1 MFTDVQVYSAANCQT
16 TSPLSLDRALIA
28 NQSREAVLAWSKTL
42 PSLLT
47 PALLAPALLTPALLT
62 PALLVLSLL
71 LIATPLHAQ
80 ADQSNT
86 APTAAPMTG
95 SVTGSITGPTNK
107 PRIDAPGITK
117 DALDPKRQDSGRQ
130 TELTAQ
136 TAQTAQN
143 KQTKRERVVLQLR
156 WFHQFQFA
164 GYYAAQAKGFY
175 RDAGLEVIIRERSG
189 EEDVV
194 QSVVEGDAQY
204 GVTNSELLL
213 RAGDGD
219 PVVVLAAIF
228 QHSPLVLL
236 AREQSNIVT
245 PHDLIGAAVKMTK
258 DARDAELKAML
269 AMEGVDID
277 QLALTDGEVGQADY
291 LNPNIDVLSAYV
303 TNEPYYLQ
311 QRGERYHILW
321 PKHYG
326 VDFYGDSLFTS
337 RRELKRRPDRVEA
350 FLRASLRGWDYAM
363 AHPEEIIA
371 LIHEHWSPDKSLDHL
386 RYEADTLRDLIKP
399 DLIDIGYMNPGRWQ
413 HIVDVYIE
421 LGLLTTGFSLK
432 GLLYQPGQ
440 QVDLSWFYRSLAIS
454 LTLLGI
460 TGLISAYVIL
470 VNRRYRKALIDSQ
483 RANQS
488 LTDQGRF
495 QAMVTELST
504 ELISADLNSIDA
516 KINHFLAVT
525 GRFFGVDRS
534 YLFAFSDDLT
544 SMRNTHEWCAPGI
557 ESFLNNNI
565 TEINA
570 LPWWRRQ
577 LLNQDYVLIPQVKAL
592 PAAAEAEQQE
602 FSRQDIQSLIT
613 APLKIGSRLVG
624 FFGFDSVREPRHW
637 TEKQVSSLKILSNLL
652 AEAELKMRKER
663 ELLTA
668 KQKAESATAAKSR
681 FLANMSH
688 EIRTPMNA
696 VIGMAQ
702 LAQREPPS
710 TKTRDRLAQI
720 EQAARWL
727 LRLINDLLDL
737 SKIESGKLELEARPF
752 QLREVLAQLR
762 SVLAISAAAKGNR
775 VRIEADPAIPNYLVG
790 DSLRLSQALLN
801 LAGNAV
807 KFTEQG
813 LIQVRVRLLDCATD
827 WVRLGF
833 WVHDSGIGIDTDQL
847 PLLYEP
853 FWQADSSTTRRYGG
867 TGLGLPITKQL
878 VNLMGGEI
886 QVRSRARRGTSFS
899 VQICFGTL
907 SAEASTQ
914 CALAE
919 TQHNRALAQPDQLAF
934 RGRRVLLVEDNQL
947 NANLV
952 CTLLDE
958 LGIDTEVARNGRE
971 GLRKAKTGTFDLVL
985 MDIQMPD
992 MDGLQTAR
1000 AIRAQEAALVSASG
1014 NKASARLP
1022 IIALTAHASEQ
1033 DRANS
1038 LAAGMDDHLTKPIDT
1053 HQLWNLLRR
1062 WLAPQWQAS
1071 QWQASQSEMP
1081 LEREPSSAQLPSQL
1095 PPFDLPAALQ
1105 RCHGNQ
1111 ALLQKLILG
1120 FARDYADASQR
1131 LRHQI
1136 QAHQLKQAERLA
1148 HTLKSAAAT
1157 LHLERLSKA
1166 ALQLE
1171 QRLRDLESDPAEP
1184 DSGFETLLEAVD
1196 KHLAPALQAAQQ
1208 GCSDHE
1214 PSHIGRASQQ
1224 QLAANASQD
1233 STSTLD
1239 LSQLSTLY
1247 AQIKTNSLSARDT
1260 LAALR
1265 DHRCARQDA
1274 QCGNDSIDPSHVA
1287 QLEAMAQEL
1296 DRLDYERARQHCE
1309 QLLKA
1314 ISESAGN
1321 SAVSS

>member
-1 MFTDVQVYSAANCQT
+1 LSAVEPRTVTCSDA
-16 TSPLSLDRALIA
+16 
-28 NQSREAVLAWSKTL
+28 AVLAWSKTL
-42 PSLLT
+42 LSLLRL
-47 PALLAPALLTPALLT
+47 ALLA
-62 PALLVLSLL
+62 LSLL
-71 LIATPLHAQ
+71 LIANPLHAQ

-86 APTAAPMTG
+86 APTA
-95 SVTGSITGPTNK
+95 
-107 PRIDAPGITK
+107 
-117 DALDPKRQDSGRQ
+117 
-130 TELTAQ
+130 
-136 TAQTAQN
+136 QN
-143 KQTKRERVVLQLR
+143 DQPQRERVVLQLR

-175 RDAGLEVIIRERSG
+175 RDVGLDVIIRERSRN
-189 EEDVV
+189 EDVV
-194 QSVVEGDAQY
+194 QRVIDDDAQY

-213 RAGDGD
+213 RASDGD
-219 PVVVLAAIF
+219 PIVVLAAIF

-236 AREQSNIVT
+236 VREQSNIFT
-245 PHDLIGAAVKMTK
+245 PHDLIGAAVKMTE
-258 DARDAELKAML
+258 DGRDAEIQAML
-269 AMEGVDID
+269 AMEGIDID
-277 QLALTDGEVGQADY
+277 QLVLTDAEVGQADY
-291 LNPNIDVLSAYV
+291 LNPDIDALSAYA
-303 TNEPYYLQ
+303 TNEPYYLE
-311 QRGERYHILW
+311 QRGEGYRILW

-337 RRELKRRPDRVEA
+337 RRELERRPDRVAA
-350 FLRASLRGWDYAM
+350 FLQASLRGWNYAM
-363 AHPEEIIA
+363 AHPEEILT
-371 LIHEHWSPDKSLDHL
+371 LIHQHWNPEKSLDHL
-386 RYEADTLRDLIKP
+386 RYEADTLRTIIRP
-399 DLIDIGYMNPGRWQ
+399 DLVDIGYMNPGRWQ
-413 HIVDVYIE
+413 HIVEVYTE
-421 LGLLTTGFSLK
+421 LGLLPEDFSLD
-432 GLLYQPGQ
+432 GLLYQPGRSA
-440 QVDLSWFYRSLAIS
+440 DLSWFYRSLAIS

-495 QAMVTELST
+495 QALVTELST
-504 ELISADLNSIDA
+504 ELISADLNSIDT

-525 GRFFGVDRS
+525 GTFFGVDRS
-534 YLFAFSDDLT
+534 YLFTFSDDLT

-557 ESFLNNNI
+557 EAFLNDNI
-565 TEINA
+565 TETNA

-577 LLNQDYVLIPQVKAL
+577 ILNRDYVLIPQVKAL
-592 PAAAEAEQQE
+592 PAQAEAEQRE
-602 FSRQDIQSLIT
+602 FSRQGIQSLLT
-613 APLKIGSRLVG
+613 APLKIGSRVLG
-624 FFGFDSVREPRHW
+624 FLGFDSVREPCHW
-637 TEKQVSSLKILSNLL
+637 TEKQIASLKILSNLL
-652 AEAELKMRKER
+652 AEAELKLRKER

-668 KQKAESATAAKSR
+668 KQKAESATEAKSR

-702 LAQREPPS
+702 IAQREPLS
-710 TKTRDRLAQI
+710 AKTHERLAQI
-720 EQAARWL
+720 EQAAQWL
-727 LRLINDLLDL
+727 LQLINDLLDL

-775 VRIEADPAIPNYLVG
+775 IKIEADPAIPDYLVG
-790 DSLRLSQALLN
+790 DALRLSQALLN

-833 WVHDSGIGIDTDQL
+833 WVHDSGIGIHADQL

-878 VNLMGGEI
+878 VDLMGGEI

-899 VQICFGTL
+899 VQMRFGTL
-907 SAEASTQ
+907 SAEASAQ
-914 CALAE
+914 CAFAE
-919 TQHNRALAQPDQLAF
+919 TQQERALAQFDPLAF
-934 RGRRVLLVEDNQL
+934 RGCRVLLVEDNRL
-947 NANLV
+947 NIDLV
-952 CTLLDE
+952 RGLLDE
-958 LGIDTEVARNGRE
+958 LGIDTEVAQDGCE
-971 GLRKAKTGTFDLVL
+971 GLRKAKTGAFDLVL

-992 MDGLQTAR
+992 MDGLQATR
-1000 AIRAQEAALVSASG
+1000 AIRAQEAASVKG

-1038 LAAGMDDHLTKPIDT
+1038 LAAGMDDHLTKPIDA

-1062 WLAPQWQAS
+1062 WLAPQLPAS
-1071 QWQASQSEMP
+1071 QAPASQAPASQLETP
-1081 LEREPSSAQLPSQL
+1081 LEREQASAKLPSRL
-1095 PPFDLPAALQ
+1095 PPFDLSAALQ

-1131 LRHQI
+1131 LRHQL
-1136 QAHQLKQAERLA
+1136 QTHQLKPAERLA

-1157 LHLERLSKA
+1157 LHLEHLSKA
-1166 ALQLE
+1166 AEQLE
-1171 QRLRDLESDPAEP
+1171 ARLRDFDPNPDAP
-1184 DSGFETLLEAVD
+1184 DSGFEALLEALD
-1196 KHLAPALQAAQQ
+1196 KQLAPALQAAQQ
-1208 GCSDHE
+1208 CCSGHE

-1224 QLAANASQD
+1224 ELAADASPD
-1233 STSTLD
+1233 STSTLS

-1260 LAALR
+1260 LAKLQ
-1265 DHRCARQDA
+1265 DHRCAQQDA
-1274 QCGNDSIDPSHVA
+1274 RCGNHGIDPTHAA
-1287 QLEAMAQEL
+1287 QLKAMAQDL

-1309 QLLKA
+1309 QILKA
-1314 ISESAGN
+1314 ISENAGHTGREI
-1321 SAVSS
+1321 

>member
-1 MFTDVQVYSAANCQT
+1 MTQPIN
-16 TSPLSLDRALIA
+16 
-28 NQSREAVLAWSKTL
+28 
-42 PSLLT
+42 T
-47 PALLAPALLTPALLT
+47 PINTP
-62 PALLVLSLL
+62 
-71 LIATPLHAQ
+71 
-80 ADQSNT
+80 NRN
-86 APTAAPMTG
+86 APT
-95 SVTGSITGPTNK
+95 
-107 PRIDAPGITK
+107 ITK
-117 DALDPKRQDSGRQ
+117 DAFDPGQQDLMQQDSGQQDSVQQDSVQQ

-136 TAQTAQN
+136 TVQNNHNNQN
-143 KQTKRERVVLQLR
+143 KYERIVLQLR

-175 RDAGLEVIIRERSG
+175 RDAGLEVIIRERS
-189 EEDVV
+189 EAEDVV
-194 QSVVEGDAQY
+194 QSVVDGDAHY

-219 PVVVLAAIF
+219 PVIVLAAIF

-245 PHDLIGAAVKMTK
+245 PHDLIGAAVKMTR
-258 DARDAELKAML
+258 DARDAELQAML
-269 AMEGVDID
+269 AMEGIDID

-291 LNPNIDVLSAYV
+291 LNPNIDVLSAYA

-311 QRGERYHILW
+311 QRGERYQILW

-337 RRELKRRPDRVEA
+337 HRELERRPDRVEA

-371 LIHEHWSPDKSLDHL
+371 LIQEHWNPDKSLDHL

-421 LGLLTTGFSLK
+421 LGLLPAGFSLE
-432 GLLYQPGQ
+432 GLLYQPEQ

-454 LTLLGI
+454 LTLFGI
-460 TGLISAYVIL
+460 TGLISAYVTVL
-470 VNRRYRKALIDSQ
+470 NRRYRKALIDSQ
-483 RANQS
+483 RANQA

-504 ELISADLNSIDA
+504 DLISADPNNIDA

-525 GRFFGVDRS
+525 GTFFDVDRS
-534 YLFAFSDDLT
+534 YLFAFSNDLT

-557 ESFLNNNI
+557 EGFLHDTV
-565 TEINA
+565 TEVNA

-577 LLNQDYVLIPQVKAL
+577 ILNQDYVLIPQIKAL
-592 PAAAEAEQQE
+592 PAEAGAEQRE
-602 FSRQDIQSLIT
+602 FSRQGIQSLLT
-613 APLKIGSRLVG
+613 APLKIGSRVVG
-624 FFGFDSVREPRHW
+624 FLGFDSIRQPRHW
-637 TEKQVSSLKILSNLL
+637 TEKQASSLKILSNLL

-710 TKTRDRLAQI
+710 AKTRDRLAQI

-790 DSLRLSQALLN
+790 DALRLSQALLN

-833 WVHDSGIGIDTDQL
+833 WVHDSGIGIKADQS

-878 VNLMGGEI
+878 VKLMGGEI
-886 QVRSRARRGTSFS
+886 QVRRRARRGTSFS
-899 VQICFGTL
+899 VQIRFGTL
-907 SAEASTQ
+907 SAEASAQ

-919 TQHNRALAQPDQLAF
+919 TQRNRALAQSDPLAF
-934 RGRRVLLVEDNQL
+934 RGCRVLLVEDNQL
-947 NANLV
+947 NADLV
-952 CTLLDE
+952 CALLDE

-971 GLRKAKTGTFDLVL
+971 GLHKAKTGAFDLVL

-992 MDGLQTAR
+992 MDGLQAAR
-1000 AIRAQEAALVSASG
+1000 AIRAQEAALVAVGG

-1033 DRANS
+1033 DHANS
-1038 LAAGMDDHLTKPIDT
+1038 LAAGMDDHLTKPIDA

-1062 WLAPQWQAS
+1062 WLTPIPSSTASARLDAQAS
-1071 QWQASQSEMP
+1071 EHCYAASSRDSTGSSRTMSKAQPPSGASQSEMA
-1081 LEREPSSAQLPSQL
+1081 LGEAQSSTWLPSQL

-1105 RCHGNQ
+1105 RCDGNR

-1120 FARDYADASQR
+1120 FARDYADAGQR
-1131 LRHQI
+1131 LRHAL
-1136 QAHQLKQAERLA
+1136 QAHQLKPAERLA

-1157 LHLERLSKA
+1157 LHLEHLSKA
-1166 ALQLE
+1166 AEQLE
-1171 QRLRDLESDPAEP
+1171 ARLHDLESDPAEP
-1184 DSGFETLLEAVD
+1184 DFRFEPLLEAID
-1196 KHLAPALQAAQQ
+1196 QQLAPALQAVRQLISSTDLNSIRGA
-1208 GCSDHE
+1208 E
-1214 PSHIGRASQQ
+1214 PQPAPATADPNPTSAAS
-1224 QLAANASQD
+1224 
-1233 STSTLD
+1233 

-1260 LAALR
+1260 LAKLR
-1265 DHRCARQDA
+1265 TQLADQPGNSIG
-1274 QCGNDSIDPSHVA
+1274 QCKAPHLDV
-1287 QLEAMAQEL
+1287 MAQDL
-1296 DRLDYERARQHCE
+1296 DRLDYDSARQHCE
-1309 QLLKA
+1309 KLLTA
-1314 ISESAGN
+1314 WDAT
-1321 SAVSS
+1321 